1 LISTIGRLFGLITRF
16 NLSYHC
22 LPLFCTVVCSLL
34 CDISGLR
41 EVHAFEKVT
50 AFVPNYESPFEYNGT
65 LTITNQTDITAEYT
79 PIPPITASLIHQ
91 NAGVGRLCGIV
102 EVMSTPS
109 MALRKSF
116 YTNHEDDDI
125 PYLTFNIKL
134 NDGTTTE
141 AFVWGDQATS
151 LHEQSIAIHT
161 QLLLIRAFAKP
172 NGGLSVLPN
181 KSAENKQ
188 PMITMLSLQQ
198 FAAQNAATTES
209 LKFVPDTIIMKAA
222 RHHALKTHVAALQA
236 EITAIFK
243 EYDTITSE

>member
-1 LISTIGRLFGLITRF
+1 
-16 NLSYHC
+16 
-22 LPLFCTVVCSLL
+22 
-34 CDISGLR
+34 
-41 EVHAFEKVT
+41 
-50 AFVPNYESPFEYNGT
+50 
-65 LTITNQTDITAEYT
+65 
-79 PIPPITASLIHQ
+79 
-91 NAGVGRLCGIV
+91 VGRLCGIV

-209 LKFVPDTIIMKAA
+209 LEFVPDTIIMKAA